1 MDNYIF
7 LVSLDTRTTEVI
19 TYVVTATFEA
29 ALFFDVVNEIQA
41 SFLSHLNDSYYRS
54 QSVSPNIIGCIG
66 EFQ

>member
-1 MDNYIF
+1 M
-7 LVSLDTRTTEVI
+7 I

-41 SFLSHLNDSYYRS
+41 SFLSHLNDSYRS

>member
-7 LVSLDTRTTEVI
+7 LVSLDTGTTEVI

-41 SFLSHLNDSYYRS
+41 SFLSHLNDSYRS
-54 QSVSPNIIGCIG
+54 QSVSPNMIGCIG